1 MLGVRVGMLLA
12 LSFALAVTP
21 TFAASPT
28 WRDDVVLDDP
38 PVAAE
43 PAPGDPE
50 GGATEGVPV
59 WAGPVP
65 DGANLESGEPAMPVA
80 APIADEVQFGA
91 IALAYASAPPAAAS
105 SQARRCLRSPDFE
118 VEPAQPRLR
127 AGQETLLV
135 LRMRNPRSVPQGD
148 LDVLLSFGDG
158 VTVTQAEPARRG
170 VQAGAQ
176 FVARQRFTLQAGE
189 TSEIAVLVR
198 GSADVATLPTPAY
211 VVTFTC
217 MGDTIGQGTGSFTVD
232 DAPSSAAPD
241 AGPAA
246 PVPPSPPSLD
256 AIAAAEPMNP
266 ATGAEA
272 RCLRSPDFEVIPAQP
287 VLRAGEE
294 TLLVLRMRNA
304 AGIPQGDIDALI
316 SLGDGVTAVRAE
328 PARRG
333 VQFAAQAVT
342 RQRFTLQA
350 GETSEIGV
358 LVRASAD
365 IAALPT
371 PAFVVTFTCMG
382 ATLGQQTGSFSVA
395 GR

>member
-1 MLGVRVGMLLA
+1 MLGVRVGALLA
-12 LSFALAVTP
+12 LSFALAITP
-21 TFAASPT
+21 AFAAPPVA
-28 WRDDVVLDDP
+28 RDDAILDDP

-43 PAPGDPE
+43 PAPGETDVVAPGDSVTLPDAVPE
-50 GGATEGVPV
+50 AVAAPLADSEAFAEAALAFSMAP
-59 WAGPVP
+59 
-65 DGANLESGEPAMPVA
+65 PVA
-80 APIADEVQFGA
+80 A
-91 IALAYASAPPAAAS
+91 ST
-105 SQARRCLRSPDFE
+105 QARRCLRSPDFE

-127 AGQETLLV
+127 AGQETLVL

-148 LDVLLSFGDG
+148 LDVLVSFGDG
-158 VTVTQAEPARRG
+158 VAVTQAEPARRG

-189 TSEIAVLVR
+189 TSEIAMLVR
-198 GSADVATLPTPAY
+198 ASADIATLPTPAF

-217 MGDTIGQGTGSFTVD
+217 MGDTIGQQAGSFAVD

-241 AGPAA
+241 AGPDA
-246 PVPPSPPSLD
+246 PLPPPAPPSLD

-266 ATGAEA
+266 VAGAEA
-272 RCLRSPDFEVIPAQP
+272 RCLRSPDFEVLPAQP
-287 VLRAGEE
+287 ELRAGEE

-304 AGIPQGDIDALI
+304 AGIPQGDLDALI

-333 VQFAAQAVT
+333 VQVAAQAVT
-342 RQRFTLQA
+342 RQRFTLQP

-382 ATLGQQTGSFSVA
+382 DTLAQRIGSFTVA

>member
-1 MLGVRVGMLLA
+1 MLLA
-12 LSFALAVTP
+12 LSFALVITP
-21 TFAASPT
+21 AFAAPPAA
-28 WRDDVVLDDP
+28 RDDVVLEDP

-43 PAPGDPE
+43 PAPGEPDATAPGDPDGGVPE
-50 GGATEGVPV
+50 GIPLWAAPAPSGAVP
-59 WAGPVP
+59 
-65 DGANLESGEPAMPVA
+65 ESGGLPVA
-80 APIADEVQFGA
+80 DEAQFA
-91 IALAYASAPPAAAS
+91 EIALAFASAPPAAS
-105 SQARRCLRSPDFE
+105 STTRRCLRSPDFE

-127 AGQETLLV
+127 AGQETLV
-135 LRMRNPRSVPQGD
+135 ILRMRNPRSVPQGD

-170 VQAGAQ
+170 VQIGDQ
-176 FVARQRFTLQAGE
+176 FAARQRFTLRAGE

-198 GSADVATLPTPAY
+198 ASADVATLPTPAY

-217 MGDTIGQGTGSFTVD
+217 MGDTIGQGTGSFAVD

-246 PVPPSPPSLD
+246 PMPPSPPSLD

-287 VLRAGEE
+287 VLRAGED
-294 TLLVLRMRNA
+294 TLLVLRMRNP

-333 VQFAAQAVT
+333 VAFAAQAVT

-382 ATLGQQTGSFSVA
+382 ATLGQQTGSFTVA